1 MAREA
6 DHLAGT
12 VGSDTA
18 GGMLSRLL
26 ADENEFDR
34 RALWRLGSWGAI
46 AIGAVIVATLV
57 NQSSI
62 SLRREQ
68 VAAADLARQAREM
81 QSLTRE
87 SQGET
92 RRLASAVD
100 TLNGD
105 RDRLY
110 SRVTVLEQGL
120 ESVTGALARQTTTP
134 SAAPAPPPAAPQA
147 AAPKVAASA
156 ANAAADPPPAAA
168 PPQVAASAPPT
179 VAPVGTTAAAL
190 TERPKPET
198 SVPTQA
204 QTPAPTPPQQDQ
216 AAAPAAPASL
226 PKIASTTPASTAPTA
241 PPVASVSS
249 LLPAK
254 SLMAPPDPAAS
265 KLEPAKD
272 ASKPPASPA
281 AAAASP
287 DTAAAQPGAN
297 DGDAVP
303 DSTSAKIER
312 TEFAVDLGSANSVG
326 GLRALW
332 RGLTK
337 SNTDLAA
344 LKPIIVVKERSNG
357 LGMQLRLAAGPLMDA
372 AAAAKICAM
381 LMESERACETTLFDG
396 QRLAPGNDEGAE
408 KSPVTAPALK
418 PTPAAR
424 GWHTLQK
431 HSRHDDPPPTPK
443 PEPSTLSS
451 FFGRK

>member
-1 MAREA
+1 MARET

-12 VGSDTA
+12 VGSDRA

-46 AIGAVIVATLV
+46 AIGTVIVATLV

-62 SLRREQ
+62 GLRREQ

-120 ESVTGALARQTTTP
+120 ESVTGALARQTTAT

-156 ANAAADPPPAAA
+156 ANAVVDPPPAAA

-179 VAPVGTTAAAL
+179 IAPVGTTAAAL

-198 SVPTQA
+198 SAPTQA
-204 QTPAPTPPQQDQ
+204 QTPAPMPPQQDQ
-216 AAAPAAPASL
+216 AAAPAAPAAL
-226 PKIASTTPASTAPTA
+226 PKIASTTPASNA

-272 ASKPPASPA
+272 ASKPTASPPA
-281 AAAASP
+281 PAASP
-287 DTAAAQPGAN
+287 DTAAAQPVAN
-297 DGDAVP
+297 DGDAAP
-303 DSTSAKIER
+303 DSTSAKVER

-337 SNTDLAA
+337 STTDLAA
-344 LKPIIVVKERSNG
+344 LKPIIVIKERSNG

-396 QRLAPGNDEGAE
+396 QRLALGNDEGTD
-408 KSPVTAPALK
+408 KSPVTVPALK
-418 PTPAAR
+418 PAPAAR
-424 GWHTLQK
+424 GRHTIQK
-431 HSRHDDPPPTPK
+431 HSRHDDPPPPK